1 MLTELKTIFEKV
13 DSEILNEETLNQI
26 STLVEQVVD
35 KKVQD
40 RLVLETEA
48 KLQAMDED
56 HALRLEKFYNDI
68 DNDHTEK
75 VKLAVEAINKDH
87 VKKLNIIKEKYEDQ
101 LKNVANKHREQLV
114 ESINKFFNYYLD
126 KNLPKEQILEAAKN
140 KHLEKVIKEAKE
152 ILGVDASF
160 VKDNIKSAIKE
171 GKQQLDKLV
180 LENEQLKK
188 AQLISE
194 SRRLVLEKTANL
206 PADLAKFVRARL
218 SNRTPEFIKENF
230 KYVVEM
236 YERNEKSEKRSVLNE
251 HKNFNV
257 DRTRVAGEI
266 IKESSETVKSG
277 TSQAENPQMAMYLE
291 GMGFR
296 K

>member
-1 MLTELKTIFEKV
+1 MLTELKTIFEKA
-13 DSEILNEETLNQI
+13 DSEILNEETLKAL
-26 STLVEQVVD
+26 STLVEQTVD

-56 HALRLEKFYNDI
+56 HALRLKKFYEDI
-68 DNDHTEK
+68 DNDHTSK

-87 VKKLNIIKEKYEDQ
+87 IKKLNIIKEKYEEQ
-101 LKNVANKHREQLV
+101 LKTVANKHRETLV
-114 ESINKFFNYYLD
+114 ESINKFFNYYID

-152 ILGVDASF
+152 LLGVDPAF
-160 VKDNIKSAIKE
+160 VKENIKSAIKE
-171 GKQQLDKLV
+171 GKQQIDKLA

-218 SNRTPEFIKENF
+218 SNRSPEFIKENF
-230 KYVVEM
+230 KYVVDM
-236 YERNEKSEKRSVLNE
+236 YERNEKSEKRSAINE
-251 HKNFNV
+251 GKNYNV
-257 DRTRVAGEI
+257 DRARVADEI
-266 IKESSETVKSG
+266 IKESSETVKTGASK
-277 TSQAENPQMAMYLE
+277 SENPQMDMYLE